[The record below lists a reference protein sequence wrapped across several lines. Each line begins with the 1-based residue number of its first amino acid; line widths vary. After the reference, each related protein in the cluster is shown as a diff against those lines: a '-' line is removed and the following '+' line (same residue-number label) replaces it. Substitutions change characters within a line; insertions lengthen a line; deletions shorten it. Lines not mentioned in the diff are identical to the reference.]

1 VAALGT
7 ALREIAPGI
16 PLTDADTW
24 QQRLDRRTAEPRMLT
39 TTLVFFAALAGVL
52 AALGVYGLLAWTVAL
67 RRRELAIR
75 LTLGARPARLGTS
88 VVWHGAVLAAIGIAA
103 GWTLVQLASASL
115 TRVLYEVAPTDT
127 ATTMTAAAML
137 LGASILA
144 CVPPAVR
151 AMRVDPTEGLR
162 LE

>member
-1 VAALGT
+1 
-7 ALREIAPGI
+7 
-16 PLTDADTW
+16 
-24 QQRLDRRTAEPRMLT
+24 
-39 TTLVFFAALAGVL
+39 
-52 AALGVYGLLAWTVAL
+52 
-67 RRRELAIR
+67 
-75 LTLGARPARLGTS
+75 
-88 VVWHGAVLAAIGIAA
+88 
-103 GWTLVQLASASL
+103 
-115 TRVLYEVAPTDT
+115 VLYEVAPTDT